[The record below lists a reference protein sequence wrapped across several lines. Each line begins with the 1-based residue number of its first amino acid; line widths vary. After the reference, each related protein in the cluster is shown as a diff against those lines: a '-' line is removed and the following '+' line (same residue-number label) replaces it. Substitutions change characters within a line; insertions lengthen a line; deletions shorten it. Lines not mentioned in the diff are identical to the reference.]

1 MFNENAFK
9 LFLKELNESCKSHS
23 LNLNASDN
31 SKFESL
37 LDPEKVL
44 FPMPFFIIRGKMK
57 NGKTVMI
64 TAQEVI
70 LNMFNMIVKS
80 KYWLVASRAYYTSQ
94 MFNSLRNHFKASLF
108 GFECFLE
115 PERCVF
121 LLVAELI
128 VKQNF
133 PELELLQD
141 TSNPL
146 GLEFCFPFGRSL
158 MISLKRSS
166 KGDIDIK
173 VDMKNANI
181 YETCLAMHD
190 QVNKLHVG
198 LFSKISTHIKTTEGN
213 LFSITISSFK
223 ASNYLLNK
231 NIQKIH

>member
-1 MFNENAFK
+1 MFNESAFK
-9 LFLKELNESCKSHS
+9 IFLKELNESCKSHS
-23 LNLNASDN
+23 LKLNASNN

-64 TAQEVI
+64 TAQEII

-80 KYWLVASRAYYTSQ
+80 KYWIVASRAYYTSQ
-94 MFNSLRNHFKASLF
+94 MFNSLRNHFKASLY

-121 LLVAELI
+121 LLIAELI
-128 VKQNF
+128 VQQNF
-133 PELELLQD
+133 PELELLQE

-158 MISLKRSS
+158 MLSLNRST

-181 YETCLAMHD
+181 YD
-190 QVNKLHVG
+190 R
-198 LFSKISTHIKTTEGN
+198 LFK
-213 LFSITISSFK
+213 
-223 ASNYLLNK
+223 
-231 NIQKIH
+231 